1 MFSVK
6 QGGNNKKQDMIHEPT
21 VFAHR
26 SQHNNG
32 PTIPGDLGDGESGEI
47 QTDEIETNSID
58 PHFQI

>member
-6 QGGNNKKQDMIHEPT
+6 QDGNNKKQDMIHEPT

-47 QTDEIETNSID
+47 
-58 PHFQI
+58 